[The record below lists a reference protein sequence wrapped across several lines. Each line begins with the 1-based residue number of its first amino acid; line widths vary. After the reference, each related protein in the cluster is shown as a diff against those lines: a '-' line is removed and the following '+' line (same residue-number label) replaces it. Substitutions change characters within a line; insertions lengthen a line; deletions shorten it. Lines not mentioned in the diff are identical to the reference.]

1 MKFEE
6 LKDIMAGKG
15 FDKLADIAREL
26 GVSPQVV
33 NNWKQRDQIP
43 QKISELISQKY
54 NIEQE
59 DEKSAQSMNE
69 PQHRETQPN
78 HSNLQPNLNPY
89 PFQYFEE
96 DTISLWEIIAVL
108 KKHLKLILATP
119 TVLCT
124 LAIIYVLY
132 IAKPVYTSSATI
144 IPANAESSTSNM
156 AGLASQFGVSLPG
169 GGGGTKMVY
178 PEIIQSRTLA
188 KKMIHKSFNSE
199 EFGPGQPL
207 LRLLTYGHEEPEFG
221 IDTLEQMAME
231 SFIESVT
238 VNEGIKTSI
247 VTVSI
252 DASEPKLAA
261 DIANALIDEL
271 DIHQKRFNTEQAAKK
286 RIFIEARIK
295 DVNVDLVRAEEAL
308 KDFRLQNRKYADS
321 PSLLLEFERL
331 MRETE
336 VQKQLYITLKQEF
349 EMAQIEE
356 VEESDILYV
365 LDKPEIPLARSKPK
379 RKLVVVLAGFLGLG
393 LGTMGA
399 FIKNWYDTE
408 KENGSI

>member
-33 NNWKQRDQIP
+33 NNWKLRDQIP
-43 QKISELISQKY
+43 QKIADEIQHKY
-54 NIEQE
+54 QSKMDKEQ
-59 DEKSAQSMNE
+59 SS
-69 PQHRETQPN
+69 
-78 HSNLQPNLNPY
+78 NLNPKNAHQSSMDGGPNPSPPSPY
-89 PFQYFEE
+89 PYYFEE
-96 DTISLWEIIAVL
+96 DTISLWEIMAII
-108 KKHLKLILATP
+108 KKQIKLILTVP
-119 TVLCT
+119 TILCT
-124 LAIIYVLY
+124 LAIIYVLW
-132 IAKPVYTSSATI
+132 IANPVYTSSATI
-144 IPANAESSTSNM
+144 IPANSEGSMNKM
-156 AGLASQFGVSLPG
+156 AGLASQFGISVPG

-178 PEIIQSRTLA
+178 PEIIKSRTLA
-188 KKMIHKSFNSE
+188 KKMLHKKFDTV
-199 EFGPGQPL
+199 EFGPNQSL
-207 LRLLTYGHEEPEFG
+207 LRLMTYRDEEPEFG
-221 IDTLEQMAME
+221 PDTLEQMGLLA
-231 SFIESVT
+231 FIESVT
-238 VNEGIKTSI
+238 VSEDIKTSI
-247 VTVSI
+247 VTVSV

-261 DIANALIDEL
+261 DITTALIDEL
-271 DIHQKRFNTEQAAKK
+271 DIHQKKFNTEQAAKK
-286 RIFIEARIK
+286 RIFIEERIK
-295 DVNVDLVRAEEAL
+295 EVNVDLMRAEESL
-308 KDFRLQNRKYADS
+308 KDFRLQNRNYAGS

-399 FIKNWYDTE
+399 FMKNWYDTE
-408 KENGSI
+408 KENDQ